1 MAFSVNNVGGSRS
14 RFRGTSTMAEMNIVP
29 LVDVVLVLLII
40 FMVVAPQMNSGGP
53 PVDLPKTD
61 QAPKRDAGGR
71 QILVA
76 IERSGS
82 IWIDNDQVASDRF
95 YESLQEMSERR
106 GEWKVV
112 IKGDSRLTFGQVKQA
127 MLVADAA
134 GFKDV
139 GLIAERRD
147 DTGIED

>member
-1 MAFSVNNVGGSRS
+1 MQAVEPDKVQSSINV
-14 RFRGTSTMAEMNIVP
+14 TP

-40 FMVVAPQMNSGGP
+40 FMVVAPQMQSGP
-53 PVDLPKTD
+53 SVDLPTTD
-61 QAPKRDAGGR
+61 QPPRRQDTGR

-76 IERSGS
+76 IERSGT
-82 IWIDNDQVASDRF
+82 IWIDNDQVAADRF
-95 YESLQEMSERR
+95 YESLQEAAVERA
-106 GEWKVV
+106 EWKVV

-127 MLVADAA
+127 MLAADAA

-147 DTGIED
+147 DAGRED